1 MLRMRMALI
10 ADNIFCCC
18 YYSPAS
24 NNTADS
30 QEDPAVLR
38 APSYWV
44 SKTDF
49 GYYLGQIKDNY
60 SNIDVEPV
68 VFCHPGRSYFK
79 LAPRVGWGLSGT
91 PAGFSLGLFVF
102 HAFT

>member
-1 MLRMRMALI
+1 MLRMGMALI
-10 ADNIFCCC
+10 ADNLFCCC

-24 NNTADS
+24 NDTADS

-49 GYYLGQIKDNY
+49 GHYLGQIKDNY
-60 SNIDVEPV
+60 SNIDVELW
-68 VFCHPGRSYFK
+68 FS
-79 LAPRVGWGLSGT
+79 ATQAGLI
-91 PAGFSLGLFVF
+91 L
-102 HAFT
+102 H